1 MGPSTHRQSWEA
13 ACRLVERQCGVVAR
27 WQLLRLG
34 FSVDAVRHCVESGR
48 LHRVARGVY
57 ALGRR
62 GLDRRG
68 EWMAAVLG
76 AGPGA
81 VLSHGSAACLWGI
94 GDERPIGIEVSVA
107 TRSAH
112 RRPGVV
118 VHRRSRLQ
126 DWERVTHDLIPV
138 TNVVATVVDVAS
150 YARRPQ
156 LERVIREA
164 DRLELIDHDALR
176 SALDRMPPRPGIGVL
191 RTTLDRLT
199 FRMTDSELERR
210 FLPLA
215 RAAGLP
221 EPETQAW
228 VNGFRV
234 DFFWPDLGLVVET
247 DGLTYHRTPSQQA
260 RDRIR
265 DNAHLAA
272 GLSPV
277 RFTHG
282 QVRYDPAY
290 VRSTLA
296 LTARRR
302 HARKRR

>member
-1 MGPSTHRQSWEA
+1 M
-13 ACRLVERQCGVVAR
+13 
-27 WQLLRLG
+27 
-34 FSVDAVRHCVESGR
+34 
-48 LHRVARGVY
+48 
-57 ALGRR
+57 
-62 GLDRRG
+62 
-68 EWMAAVLG
+68 
-76 AGPGA
+76 
-81 VLSHGSAACLWGI
+81 
-94 GDERPIGIEVSVA
+94 
-107 TRSAH
+107 
-112 RRPGVV
+112 
-118 VHRRSRLQ
+118 
-126 DWERVTHDLIPV
+126 THDLIPV

-150 YARRPQ
+150 YARRAQ

-164 DRLELIDHDALR
+164 DRLELVDHDALR
-176 SALDRMPPRPGIGVL
+176 SALDRVPPRPGIGVL

-221 EPETQAW
+221 EPQTQAW

-302 HARKRR
+302 HPRERR